1 MLEHHRT
8 AVRPTRS
15 RRGATAVAVAAAAAL
30 VAVVLPAPAQ
40 AATAPPPPR
49 RIVSGWGYFNSTTST
64 AMTALAANADLFSDV
79 SPFWYTAR
87 WSGSGSY
94 VAAAPY
100 ASNKGTVLPAM
111 RATGVKVLPTV
122 TDGMPARRMAAVMAN
137 ATTRARFV
145 AQIVATVTANG
156 YDGIDLDF
164 EGFAFNDGSSTWST
178 TRPAWIAFVGALA
191 ASLHA
196 NGKLLSVTVPAGTA
210 TSSDSTGYWVYAW
223 SQIGRY
229 VDRLRVMAYD
239 YSPARPGPIGPFPWV
254 QKVVAQA
261 VTQVPSGKIQIGVA
275 AYGRDWP
282 VSTSGTCPTLAPAG
296 ATPAQSSSLFSSLS
310 WARDRHAF
318 SSRSAAGYVGSL
330 FVNQAAT
337 VPGISVVQAPAVS
350 WDATNKERTYPYQ
363 LGFAGRSQPA
373 TVTTTAVGLVG
384 AAGESTIT
392 VAAPVGIAPGATVS
406 GSGIATGTKVSSISG
421 NVVTLSAANAAIVAG
436 SVSFTASTNATG
448 TPASPTQTITVDS
461 AAGIA
466 VGQTVTST
474 GTGIP
479 AGATV
484 VGVAG
489 NVVTLSAALPAPIT
503 ALPVVFTSTTATTAP
518 GGVAGA
524 TTVVLASTAG
534 VVQDGAVS
542 GTGVGTGAT
551 VVSVSGNVVTLSK
564 PNTQNVT
571 GTLTVRPAPV
581 SASCTISRVGW
592 YSDGSAAAA
601 RAALVG
607 QYQLAGIAQ
616 WTIGGE
622 DLAQWSALRSYARTI
637 APTPTRVTIAAPTVI
652 PYGSRTMVR
661 VTALTAGVPAVGA
674 PVTLFFRAV
683 GARGWTKIAQVTTG
697 STGSAYFNALV
708 SAKGTFR
715 AYVSGTYARAVGIA
729 ERAVALRTLV
739 RVTAPTARVKPS
751 TKVVVTLHLLPRHK
765 GQLAV
770 LQVLRSG
777 RWSTLGSRTT
787 DVWGRAFFV
796 VVPTG
801 RNAKNSYRVVTGSWP
816 GAVATKAWFSIY
828 TR

>member
-337 VPGISVVQAPAVS
+337 VPGISVVQAPAVG

-373 TVTTTAVGLVG
+373 TVTTTAVGGVLGGTTVLVASPTGIAGGATVTGGGIAAGATVVSLAGNTVTLSLPNTASVTGPLTFTSTTSSAATGNAGEATITLASPTAVPVG
-384 AAGESTIT
+384 ASATGT
-392 VAAPVGIAPGATVS
+392 GIAPGATVVS
-406 GSGIATGTKVSSISG
+406 VVGTA
-421 NVVTLSAANAAIVAG
+421 VTLSVPNAGAVAG
-436 SVSFTASTNATG
+436 
-448 TPASPTQTITVDS
+448 P
-461 AAGIA
+461 
-466 VGQTVTST
+466 
-474 GTGIP
+474 
-479 AGATV
+479 
-484 VGVAG
+484 VA
-489 NVVTLSAALPAPIT
+489 
-503 ALPVVFTSTTATTAP
+503 FTSTTGTTAP

-524 TTVVLASTAG
+524 NTVVLASTAG

>member
-1 MLEHHRT
+1 MLEHAGT
-8 AVRPTRS
+8 TVRPTRS
-15 RRGATAVAVAAAAAL
+15 RRGPAAVAVAVAAAL

-40 AATAPPPPR
+40 AATAPTPR
-49 RIVSGWGYFNSTTST
+49 RIVSGWGYFSSTTST

-79 SPFWYTAR
+79 SPFWYTAK
-87 WSGSGSY
+87 WNGSSSY
-94 VAAAPY
+94 VAAASY
-100 ASNKGTVLPAM
+100 AANKATVLPAI

-137 ATTRARFV
+137 ATTRAQFV

-164 EGFAFNDGSSTWST
+164 EGFAFNDPPSTWST

-196 NGKLLSVTVPAGTA
+196 KGKLLSVTVPAGTA

-223 SQIGRY
+223 SQIGRS

-239 YSPARPGPIGPFPWV
+239 YSPSSAGPIGPFPWV
-254 QKVVAQA
+254 QKVVAHA

-275 AYGRDWP
+275 AYGRDWLD
-282 VSTSGTCPTLAPAG
+282 STSGTCPTLAPAG
-296 ATPAQSSSLFSSLS
+296 ATSAQSSSFFSNLS

-337 VPGISVVQAPAVS
+337 VPGISVVQAPVVS
-350 WDATNKERTYPYQ
+350 WDATNKERTYPYRI
-363 LGFAGRSQPA
+363 GFAGRSQPA
-373 TVTTTAVGLVG
+373 TVTTSAVGGVLGGKTVVVASPAGIAGG
-384 AAGESTIT
+384 ATVTGGGIAAGATVVSLAGNTVTLSLPNTGSVTGALTFTSTTSTTATGNAGESTIT
-392 VAAPVGIAPGATVS
+392 LASPIAVPVGASASGTGIAPGATVVS
-406 GSGIATGTKVSSISG
+406 VVGAT
-421 NVVTLSAANAAIVAG
+421 VTLSVPNSGAVAG
-436 SVSFTASTNATG
+436 SVSFN
-448 TPASPTQTITVDS
+448 
-461 AAGIA
+461 
-466 VGQTVTST
+466 
-474 GTGIP
+474 
-479 AGATV
+479 
-484 VGVAG
+484 
-489 NVVTLSAALPAPIT
+489 
-503 ALPVVFTSTTATTAP
+503 STTGTTAP

-534 VVQDGAVS
+534 VVKDGALS
-542 GTGVGTGAT
+542 GTGVGAGAT
-551 VVSVSGNVVTLSK
+551 VVSVAGNVVTLSK
-564 PNTQNVT
+564 ANTGNVT

-581 SASCTISRVGW
+581 PASCTISRVGW

-622 DLAQWSALRSYARTI
+622 DLGQWSQLRDYARTI
-637 APTPTRVTIAAPTVI
+637 APTPTRVTIAAPTVVT
-652 PYGSRTMVR
+652 YGSRTTVR
-661 VTALTAGVPAVGA
+661 VTALTAGVAAAGA

-683 GARGWTKIAQVTTG
+683 GARGWTKIATVTSS
-697 STGSAYFNALV
+697 STGSAYFTPMV
-708 SAKGTFR
+708 TAKGTFR

-739 RVTAPTARVKPS
+739 RVTAPTTPVRAG

-777 RWSTLGSRTT
+777 RWSTVGSRTT
-787 DVWGRAFFV
+787 DAWGRAFFV

-801 RNAKNSYRVVTGSWP
+801 TKAKNSYRVLTGSWP
-816 GAVATKAWFSIY
+816 GGLATKAWFSVY